1 MGPAASVASV
11 TCSRT
16 ERRAPVGAIGF
27 VLVLLVSANALG
39 QSDAAKKRAQ
49 ALQVEGLGLLQK
61 GDSRAALQKFDDAF
75 RLVPSPKIL
84 FNRGKA
90 HRALGEDVAALADF
104 ERFLDEAPYAPKE
117 SRVEAE
123 RAVQALRPKLAYLEI
138 QVEDVG
144 STVSVDGAEIGAAPL
159 PRPVVVA
166 PGTHEVRV
174 VKSGTNDDVRSVSPI
189 AGQKLRVVVKL
200 TVTVASAP
208 APVAPA
214 ATTAPP
220 TPAPSPVPAAA
231 APAATPTTAVVV
243 TGGQQPAPRGS
254 ERPWQITAAW
264 VSAGAGVVFLG
275 AGITAQVLTS
285 AKYDEFNDVDAPNAS
300 GECNRT
306 VPASGGGRCQEL
318 LDAAE
323 LRQKL
328 AIVGYAA
335 AGVTLAGSLIFYL
348 AAPSSSAGHDVAAAC
363 SPDQLTGVSCALTLR
378 F

>member
-1 MGPAASVASV
+1 M
-11 TCSRT
+11 
-16 ERRAPVGAIGF
+16 
-27 VLVLLVSANALG
+27 
-39 QSDAAKKRAQ
+39 
-49 ALQVEGLGLLQK
+49 
-61 GDSRAALQKFDDAF
+61 
-75 RLVPSPKIL
+75 
-84 FNRGKA
+84 
-90 HRALGEDVAALADF
+90 
-104 ERFLDEAPYAPKE
+104 
-117 SRVEAE
+117 
-123 RAVQALRPKLAYLEI
+123 
-138 QVEDVG
+138 G

-264 VSAGAGVVFLG
+264 VSAGAGVLFLG

-285 AKYDEFNDVDAPNAS
+285 AKYDEFNDVHTAPA
-300 GECNRT
+300 
-306 VPASGGGRCQEL
+306 PAPER
-318 LDAAE
+318 
-323 LRQKL
+323 
-328 AIVGYAA
+328 
-335 AGVTLAGSLIFYL
+335 
-348 AAPSSSAGHDVAAAC
+348 
-363 SPDQLTGVSCALTLR
+363 
-378 F
+378 